1 MVSPCIAI
9 EGAARAAATISMDIA
24 ASFENR
30 DVFNQSPL
38 SPNAADAFAQ
48 IIRDDC
54 NPHVPKRAIISW
66 TAQMWDN

>member
-1 MVSPCIAI
+1 
-9 EGAARAAATISMDIA
+9 MDIA